1 MARKTKE
8 DAEKTRQNI
17 LDGAFD
23 LFSIKGFTRTT
34 LHEIAA
40 VAGVTRGAIYWH
52 FRDKVDLFMALWKEI
67 HASAG
72 VRSEDLRLDRVE
84 SLEDCKHE
92 IMKYL
97 EHFEINDRYAVF
109 WDIVRHRTEYTEEL
123 EPVMERQRAEQKE
136 ILDRM
141 TLMFARLKS
150 HGRLRA
156 DVEPAHA
163 ALSIAAIVT
172 GIIEIW
178 LRDREAFPLS
188 QTVFHMIDHVLRGMG
203 TDD

>member
-17 LDGAFD
+17 LGAAFE
-23 LFSIKGFTRTT
+23 LFSSRGYTRTT
-34 LHEIAA
+34 LSEIASL
-40 VAGVTRGAIYWH
+40 AGVTRGAVYWH

-72 VRSEDLRLDRVE
+72 VQPEDLRLDLVE
-84 SLEDCKHE
+84 SLEDCKQE

-123 EPVMERQRAEQKE
+123 EPVMERQRTEQKD
-136 ILDRM
+136 ILNRM

-150 HGRLRA
+150 RGRLRA
-156 DVEPAHA
+156 DVDPAHA
-163 ALSIAAIVT
+163 ALSIAAFVT

-178 LRDREAFPLS
+178 IRDREAFPLS
-188 QTVFHMIDHVLRGMG
+188 QTVFHMIDHLLRGMG
-203 TDD
+203 TYE